1 MTFSATLLPWSAIP
15 SNEAILARGGVCPA
29 TAAAN
34 AASDRPTE
42 LVPPPTRLNR
52 LNLAICSAVLL
63 IIVVG
68 VGLVQYAP
76 TLFKLPGSTETHA
89 AMSISGSELPSK
101 ATAAPAGY
109 PPTTAVTNSNGAGE
123 PFIAAVS
130 NPRAVG
136 SGPAATQTTS
146 VTSAI
151 ASGEKRKLTAASA
164 PSAKAV
170 SRTPPARPGDSAL
183 TARALS
189 APGLDRVPPP
199 RPPEA
204 QRSVTGTATVD
215 TGVRARRVE
224 PSSSEWADVGRT
236 SSILIIK

>member
-15 SNEAILARGGVCPA
+15 SNDAILARGGVCPA

-34 AASDRPTE
+34 AASDQPTE

-52 LNLAICSAVLL
+52 LNLAICSAVL

-89 AMSISGSELPSK
+89 SKSISGSERPSK
-101 ATAAPAGY
+101 ATAAPAGN

-164 PSAKAV
+164 PSAKPV
-170 SRTPPARPGDSAL
+170 SRTPPVRPGDSAL

-215 TGVRARRVE
+215 TSVRARRVE